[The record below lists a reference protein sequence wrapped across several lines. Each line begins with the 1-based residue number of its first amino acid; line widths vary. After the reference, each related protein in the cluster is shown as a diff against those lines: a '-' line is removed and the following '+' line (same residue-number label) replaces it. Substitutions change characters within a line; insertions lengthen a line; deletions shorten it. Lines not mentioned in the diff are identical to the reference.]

1 VLRTHEEVSASVD
14 QVRRLGL
21 PESRLPGKNWDSLA
35 ALDVVLRMTGRDA
48 RIFDAGGE
56 TYSVILPWLSRY
68 GYRNLV
74 CGNISFASTF
84 QRGPIRFEL
93 ADITGTTYPDG
104 HFDAITCLSV
114 IEHGVDV
121 GLYVREMSR
130 ILKPGGALV
139 TSTDYYETPID
150 TRGYT
155 AYGAPVRVFTKP
167 EIVRMLEQ
175 AEDVGLTPLGPL
187 DLTAGEKVVHW
198 RRFDL
203 RYTFLVCSLRKL
215 R

>member
-1 VLRTHEEVSASVD
+1 M
-14 QVRRLGL
+14 

-35 ALDVVLRMTGRDA
+35 ALDVILRTTRQSA
-48 RIFDAGGE
+48 RVFDAGGE
-56 TYSVILPWLSRY
+56 TYSVILPWLSLY

-74 CGNISFASTF
+74 CGNISFESAF
-84 QRGPIRFEL
+84 HRGPIRFEH
-93 ADITGTTYPDG
+93 ADITRTTYPDG

-121 GLYVREMSR
+121 ELYLREMSR
-130 ILKPGGALV
+130 VLKPGGTLV

-150 TRGYT
+150 TRGHT
-155 AYGAPVRVFTKP
+155 AYGVPVRVFSRP
-167 EIVRMLEQ
+167 EILKMLDQGEK
-175 AEDVGLTPLGPL
+175 VGFTPLGPL
-187 DLTAGEKVVHW
+187 DPTSGEKVIHW

-203 RYTFLVCSLRKL
+203 RYTFVVFSLRKV